1 MKNTQN
7 LTLVLTIAGLL
18 SSPLTLAREHEKYP
32 GEHREIV
39 RGAQEMD
46 HSGHDMS
53 GHDMSGHDM
62 SSMQAQ
68 GGDAPMDARDPHAYS
83 NGYTLTEGP
92 YAQPGPRQLKLAD
105 EHAFW
110 AVIADRLEYDLE
122 SENTVFDLQGWYGT
136 TFNRLVL
143 KTEGEFSDGI
153 LEEVQADVLYSQA
166 VSGYF
171 DAQVGVRLDQY
182 DEGKDRQWLAVGLQG
197 LAPYWF
203 ELDISAYLGED
214 ARTALAVEAEYE
226 LLFTQKLILQSR
238 AELTAYGKEDVD
250 NGIGS
255 GLSSGA
261 VGMRLRY
268 EVSRQFAPYVGVE
281 WSRGFSATADLMRDA
296 GDHVTDTQ
304 YVAGLRFWF

>member
-53 GHDMSGHDM
+53 GHDMS
-62 SSMQAQ
+62 SMQAQ

-83 NGYTLTEGP
+83 NGYTITEGP

-171 DAQVGVRLDQY
+171 DAQVGERLDQ
-182 DEGKDRQWLAVGLQG
+182 
-197 LAPYWF
+197 
-203 ELDISAYLGED
+203 
-214 ARTALAVEAEYE
+214 
-226 LLFTQKLILQSR
+226 
-238 AELTAYGKEDVD
+238 
-250 NGIGS
+250 
-255 GLSSGA
+255 
-261 VGMRLRY
+261 
-268 EVSRQFAPYVGVE
+268 
-281 WSRGFSATADLMRDA
+281 
-296 GDHVTDTQ
+296 
-304 YVAGLRFWF
+304 